1 MDIMSKVNNVVEE
14 NIFVR
19 YIVILSGMIISSIG
33 INGFIR
39 PAHLL
44 SGGVTGLA
52 TMLNYITNINVGLLT
67 FLINIPIF
75 ILGFMYLERDFCI
88 TSLINMVLFS
98 VILGITQDIGSYIQ
112 VDDILLQSAFGG
124 VLCGIGVGLT
134 FRAKSSQGGT
144 DIIGAILKI
153 KRHVEV
159 KNTALATNIAIV
171 LCGSFLFGINLALY
185 TLISMFLNAQ
195 TMAVV
200 KDAFFEEKAVMVF
213 TEKSQEVA
221 DDIMKD
227 LVRGVTFLNA
237 EGGYTREKK
246 KIVYCV
252 ALSKEIPKIK
262 EIALKYDKRAFI
274 SVNDVNEVKGKG
286 FKERYL

>member
-1 MDIMSKVNNVVEE
+1 MSKVNNVVEE

-52 TMLNYITNINVGLLT
+52 TMINYMTNINVGLLT

-75 ILGFMYLERDFCI
+75 ILGFIYLDKDFCI

-98 VILGITQDIGSYIQ
+98 LILGVTQDIGTYIK

-124 VLCGIGVGLT
+124 VLCGIGIGLT

-144 DIIGAILKI
+144 DIIGAILKV
-153 KRHVEV
+153 KRNVEV
-159 KNTALATNIAIV
+159 KNTALAANIAIV

-195 TMAVV
+195 TMSVV

-221 DDIMKD
+221 HDIMHD
-227 LVRGVTFLNA
+227 LVRGVTFFDA

-252 ALSKEIPKIK
+252 ALAKEIPKIK
-262 EIALKYDKRAFI
+262 EIALKYDEKAFI
-274 SVNDVNEVKGKG
+274 SVNDLNEVKGKG

>member
-1 MDIMSKVNNVVEE
+1 MKKNNIAKE

-19 YIVILSGMIISSIG
+19 YLIILTGMFISSIG

-44 SGGVTGLA
+44 GGGVTGLA
-52 TMLNYITNINVGLLT
+52 TMINYITDINVGFLT

-75 ILGFMYLERDFCI
+75 VLGFIYLEKDFCI

-98 VILGITQDIGSYIQ
+98 VILGVTQDIGNYINIK
-112 VDDILLQSAFGG
+112 DMLLQSAYGG
-124 VLCGIGVGLT
+124 ILCGVGVGLT

-144 DIIGAILKI
+144 DIIGAILKT
-153 KRHVEV
+153 KRNVAV
-159 KNTALATNIAIV
+159 KNTALAFNIVIV
-171 LCGSFLFGINLALY
+171 LCGSFLFGMNLALY

-195 TMAVV
+195 TMAIV
-200 KDAFFEEKAVMVF
+200 KDAFFEEKSVMVF
-213 TEKSQEVA
+213 TEKSQEIA
-221 DDIMKD
+221 NDIMTD
-227 LVRGVTFLNA
+227 LVRGVTFFNA
-237 EGGYTREKK
+237 EGGYTHEEK

-274 SVNDVNEVKGKG
+274 SVNDVNEVRGKG

>member
-1 MDIMSKVNNVVEE
+1 MKKNNTAKE

-19 YIVILSGMIISSIG
+19 YLIILTGMFISSIG

-44 SGGVTGLA
+44 GGGVTGLA
-52 TMLNYITNINVGLLT
+52 TMINYITDINVGFLT

-75 ILGFMYLERDFCI
+75 VLGFIYLEKDFCI

-98 VILGITQDIGSYIQ
+98 VILGVTQDIGNYINIK
-112 VDDILLQSAFGG
+112 DMLLQSAYGG
-124 VLCGIGVGLT
+124 ILCGVGVGLT

-144 DIIGAILKI
+144 DIIGAILKT
-153 KRHVEV
+153 KRNVAV
-159 KNTALATNIAIV
+159 KNTALAFNIVIV
-171 LCGSFLFGINLALY
+171 LCGSFLFGMNLALY

-195 TMAVV
+195 TMAIV
-200 KDAFFEEKAVMVF
+200 KDAFFEEKSVMVF
-213 TEKSQEVA
+213 TEKSQEIA
-221 DDIMKD
+221 NDIMTD
-227 LVRGVTFLNA
+227 LVRGVTFFNA
-237 EGGYTREKK
+237 EGGYTHEEK

-274 SVNDVNEVKGKG
+274 SVNDVNEVRGKG